1 MGVGST
7 LYNSIPRFLDILH
20 FLDKMVTTR
29 SKTRK
34 AAAARAARKSVAPTR
49 RSSRVRAAY
58 WKKNRCWS
66 RVNDAGAPYTVC
78 SGSKGQKGVYKKK
91 KGRKTRKGKSR
102 RAQRGGVGSGC
113 TKGVMGFSY

>member
-1 MGVGST
+1 
-7 LYNSIPRFLDILH
+7 
-20 FLDKMVTTR
+20 MVTTR

-66 RVNDAGAPYTVC
+66 RRNDAGAPYTVC

-91 KGRKTRKGKSR
+91 KGRKTRKGKG
-102 RAQRGGVGSGC
+102 RAAGGGGGNWIGGPLHAPLPGC
-113 TKGVMGFSY
+113 TFNSCPASPK